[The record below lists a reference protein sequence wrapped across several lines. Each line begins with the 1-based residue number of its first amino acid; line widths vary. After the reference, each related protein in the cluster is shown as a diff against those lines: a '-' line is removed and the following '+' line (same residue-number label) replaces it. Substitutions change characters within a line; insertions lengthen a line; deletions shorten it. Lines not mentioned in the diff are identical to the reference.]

1 MLKSHRGLITSP
13 LKNNIH
19 TKHITKL
26 CVCVY
31 IHSNCIYSKLGISML
46 LRTYKYTEHEG
57 EENHVQPC
65 PGLSP
70 LYQLNRFSEE
80 HWKKKKKKLGRKKGI
95 WLCPFKKFN
104 PSIKNLKSIFYSKKI
119 FKNKQLKFLIYGFNK
134 FIFSIRNN
142 QSPSFTESHL
152 TIRNKGERQR
162 VKTGRGIGREIN
174 SFGKPSSYIFG

>member
-1 MLKSHRGLITSP
+1 M
-13 LKNNIH
+13 
-19 TKHITKL
+19 

-31 IHSNCIYSKLGISML
+31 TFQLYIFQTWNQHASQNLQVHRAWRRGK
-46 LRTYKYTEHEG
+46 
-57 EENHVQPC
+57 PC
-65 PGLSP
+65 PAMPRPQSTLSVKQI
-70 LYQLNRFSEE
+70 LRGALE
-80 HWKKKKKKLGRKKGI
+80 KKKKKLGRKKGI

-104 PSIKNLKSIFYSKKI
+104 PSIKNLKSIFYSKKN